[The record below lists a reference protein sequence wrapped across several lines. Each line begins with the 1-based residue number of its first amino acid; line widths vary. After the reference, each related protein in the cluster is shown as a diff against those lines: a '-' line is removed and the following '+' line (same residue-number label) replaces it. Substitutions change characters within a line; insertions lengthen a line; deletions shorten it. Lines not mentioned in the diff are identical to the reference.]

1 MNEFVSK
8 INFGKRV
15 TLHHKVFV
23 DNIVRIEYIQGIFKG
38 MENDVYV
45 IEQHFPFNNLL
56 LGGKT
61 DSIERRIHTSDVEGK
76 VDVF

>member
-56 LGGKT
+56 DDLDKSLIGFKKT
-61 DSIERRIHTSDVEGK
+61 LK
-76 VDVF
+76 L